1 MVAMTSWNPFRE
13 MAAMQ
18 NSLDRLFDDT
28 WRTGW
33 PVPTTNTL
41 PLDLYETDNGYIAS
55 VAIPGVNQDQ
65 ISIRFEKGTLTISA
79 EIPQPEIENARILI
93 QERGLGQYSR
103 SISLAQLVDVDK
115 AEAHYENGVLLLHLP
130 KSPEAQPK
138 RISIKT
144 NGQKK
149 LQSDN

>member
-1 MVAMTSWNPFRE
+1 MTSWNPFRE

-28 WRTGW
+28 WRTAW
-33 PVPTTNTL
+33 PVSTANTL
-41 PLDLYETDNGYIAS
+41 PLDLYETDTGYIAS

-65 ISIRFEKGTLTISA
+65 ISIRFEKGILTISA
-79 EIPQPEIENARILI
+79 EIPQPEMKDARLLL
-93 QERGLGQYSR
+93 QERGTGRYTR
-103 SISLAQLVDVDK
+103 SISLSQFVDVDK

-144 NGQKK
+144 NGQKQ

>member
-1 MVAMTSWNPFRE
+1 MVAITSWNPFRE

-18 NSLDRLFDDT
+18 SSLDRFFDDT

-33 PVPTTNTL
+33 PLSMTNTL
-41 PLDLYETDNGYIAS
+41 PLDLYETDTGYIAS

-65 ISIRFEKGTLTISA
+65 ISIRFEKGILTISA
-79 EIPQPEIENARILI
+79 EIPQPEIENARVLI
-93 QERGLGQYSR
+93 QERGSGQYSR
-103 SISLAQLVDVDK
+103 SISLSQFADVDK

-130 KSPEAQPK
+130 KSQEAQPK